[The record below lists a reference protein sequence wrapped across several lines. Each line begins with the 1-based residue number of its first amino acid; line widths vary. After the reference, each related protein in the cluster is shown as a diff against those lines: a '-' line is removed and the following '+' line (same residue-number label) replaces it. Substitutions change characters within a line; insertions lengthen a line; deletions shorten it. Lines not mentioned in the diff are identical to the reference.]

1 MGVTPGAYGARVTN
15 RSATYRC
22 GACEAPSPKWAGK
35 CAVCGEWNTL
45 DLVPVVASTGRTLGS
60 EFASPNG
67 APTPLSAVD
76 PHGSEPRP
84 TGVGEFD
91 RVLAGGLV
99 PGSVTL
105 LFGEPGIGKSTLLLQ
120 ALASWCRRGGTG
132 LLVSAEE
139 SAPQVRAR
147 AARLGPLPETLLISA
162 TNDVEDAERAIVAA
176 QPNLVVLDS
185 VQAVADPTIGGAGG
199 TLVQVRACAERLTRL
214 SRRLGTALVLV
225 GHVTKAGDPAGPRT
239 LEHLVDTV
247 LEFEGDR
254 HHFLRVLRAVKH
266 RFGPTGEIGLF
277 EMGDRG
283 LRDVVDPG
291 ALLLG
296 DRRPEVPGSVVTPV
310 LQGRRALVVEVQA
323 LASETGSQEAPLRP
337 SAQGVDPHRLAF
349 VLAVLRCRAGVDL
362 RGFEIFVSAT
372 GGISATE
379 PSTDLALA
387 LAVTSAATEVP
398 LPANL
403 VALGEVG
410 LAGELRQVPQMGRR
424 LTEAARLGFTRA
436 LVPSSTPED
445 AWPMAVERV
454 GTVAE
459 AIAAARRSP
468 ASVARGDTPAI
479 SRRSHESSATEAGPT
494 SKDRAHNGD
503 RRAGGPD
510 TMPTWSS
517 AGTTR

>member
-1 MGVTPGAYGARVTN
+1 MFR
-15 RSATYRC
+15 
-22 GACEAPSPKWAGK
+22 CEACDAVSPKWAGR
-35 CAVCGEWNTL
+35 CAGCGEWNTL
-45 DLVPVVASTGRTLGS
+45 GEVPGPGRGELGS
-60 EFASPNG
+60 EFVSAHG
-67 APTPLSAVD
+67 APVPLADVD

-84 TGVGEFD
+84 TGVAELD

-99 PGSVTL
+99 AGSVTL

-120 ALASWCRRGGTG
+120 ALTSWCRGGGTG

-139 SAPQVRAR
+139 SGPQVRAR
-147 AARLGPLPETLLISA
+147 ATRLGPLPASLLVSA
-162 TNDVEDAERAIVAA
+162 TADVEDAERAILAA
-176 QPNLVVLDS
+176 QPDLVVVDS
-185 VQAVADPTIGGAGG
+185 VQTVVDSAIGGGAG
-199 TLVQVRACAERLTRL
+199 TLSQVRACAERLTRL

-254 HHFLRVLRAVKH
+254 HHSLRVLRAVKH
-266 RFGPTGEIGLF
+266 RFGPTGEVGLF
-277 EMGDRG
+277 EMGDTG
-283 LRDVVDPG
+283 LHDVVDPG

-310 LQGRRALVVEVQA
+310 LQGRRALVVEIQA
-323 LASETGSQEAPLRP
+323 LASEVGSYDAPLRP
-337 SAQGVDPHRLAF
+337 SAQGVDAHRLAF
-349 VLAVLRCRAGVDL
+349 VLAVLRCRADVDL

-379 PSTDLALA
+379 PATDLPLA
-387 LAVTSAATEVP
+387 LAVTSAATAVP
-398 LPANL
+398 LPANM
-403 VALGEVG
+403 VALGEIG
-410 LAGELRQVPQMGRR
+410 LAGELRQVPHIGRR

-459 AIAAARRSP
+459 AIAAARRRSSMPDPSEGGGEAPGLAPGTIP
-468 ASVARGDTPAI
+468 AWSSVAA
-479 SRRSHESSATEAGPT
+479 SL
-494 SKDRAHNGD
+494 
-503 RRAGGPD
+503 
-510 TMPTWSS
+510 
-517 AGTTR
+517 

>member
-1 MGVTPGAYGARVTN
+1 
-15 RSATYRC
+15 
-22 GACEAPSPKWAGK
+22 
-35 CAVCGEWNTL
+35 
-45 DLVPVVASTGRTLGS
+45 VAEL
-60 EFASPNG
+60 
-67 APTPLSAVD
+67 
-76 PHGSEPRP
+76 
-84 TGVGEFD
+84 D
-91 RVLAGGLV
+91 RVLSGGLV
-99 PGSVTL
+99 AGSVTL

-139 SAPQVRAR
+139 SAAQVRSR
-147 AARLGPLPETLLISA
+147 ASRLGTLPPTLLVSA
-162 TNDVEDAERAIVAA
+162 TADVEDAERAIVAA
-176 QPNLVVLDS
+176 QPDLVVLDS
-185 VQAVADPTIGGAGG
+185 VQTVADLSLGGASG
-199 TLVQVRACAERLTRL
+199 TMAQVRACAERLTHL
-214 SRRLGTALVLV
+214 SRRLGTALILV

-277 EMGDRG
+277 EMGDTG

-323 LASETGSQEAPLRP
+323 LASESGSGEGGLRP
-337 SAQGVDPHRLAF
+337 SAQGVDPQRLAL
-349 VLAVLRCRAGVDL
+349 VLAVLRCRADVDL

-379 PSTDLALA
+379 PATDLPLA
-387 LAVTSAATEVP
+387 LAVTSAATGVP
-398 LPANL
+398 LPADL

-424 LTEAARLGFTRA
+424 LVEAGRLGFTCA
-436 LVPSSTPED
+436 LVPSSTPDD
-445 AWPMAVERV
+445 AWPIAVERV

-459 AIAAARRSP
+459 AIAAVRRRAAPP
-468 ASVARGDTPAI
+468 AGRGRGPGAPEVAGERDPGAD
-479 SRRSHESSATEAGPT
+479 RRV
-494 SKDRAHNGD
+494 
-503 RRAGGPD
+503 RAGGD
-510 TMPTWSS
+510 AGGSTGTISAWSS
-517 AGTTR
+517 AGASR